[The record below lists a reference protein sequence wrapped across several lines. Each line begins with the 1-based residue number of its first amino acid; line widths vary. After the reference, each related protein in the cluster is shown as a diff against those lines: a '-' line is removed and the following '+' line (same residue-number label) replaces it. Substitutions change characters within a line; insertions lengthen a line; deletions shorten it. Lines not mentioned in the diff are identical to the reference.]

1 MSRTTFILIIVF
13 ALAITL
19 RLAAWVIVL
28 AVTDRRKGRK
38 SVGLAVVGALVAVIA
53 VAMPWYLL

>member
-19 RLAAWVIVL
+19 RLAAWVIAL
-28 AVTDRRKGRK
+28 AVTDRKKGHK

>member
-19 RLAAWVIVL
+19 RLAAWVIAL
-28 AVTDRRKGRK
+28 AMTDRGNGRK

-53 VAMPWYLL
+53 VSMPWYLL